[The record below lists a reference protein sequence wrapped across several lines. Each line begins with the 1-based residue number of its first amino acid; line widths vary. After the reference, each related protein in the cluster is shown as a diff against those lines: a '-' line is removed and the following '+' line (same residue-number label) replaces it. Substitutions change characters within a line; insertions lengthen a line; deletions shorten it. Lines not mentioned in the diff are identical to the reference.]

1 MIKEFS
7 NKKLPADEVKTKVK
21 RKEKFHFSG
30 NQIYRPQVVS
40 AESREEA
47 EEVYLKTR
55 IKI

>member
-7 NKKLPADEVKTKVK
+7 NKKLPADEEKTKIK

-30 NQIYRPQVVS
+30 NQIYKPQVVS

>member
-1 MIKEFS
+1 MIKDFS
-7 NKKLPADEVKTKVK
+7 NKKLPADEVKTKIK
-21 RKEKFHFSG
+21 HKENFHFSG

-47 EEVYLKTR
+47 EEIYLKTR

>member
-7 NKKLPADEVKTKVK
+7 NKKLPTDEVKTKVR

-47 EEVYLKTR
+47 EEIYLKTR

>member
-7 NKKLPADEVKTKVK
+7 NKKIPADEEKTKVK

-30 NQIYRPQVVS
+30 NQIYKPQVVS